1 MRVLSLFSGIGGFD
15 LGLRRAGME
24 IVGMCEINKPAQS
37 VLRNH
42 FPEAVLHDDVRSVH
56 YEPGTIDVICGG
68 FPCQDVSIAGQR
80 RGFNGERSGLWY
92 EFARIIANTRP
103 TWVIVENVPGL
114 LSSNGGRDFAAVIG
128 QLAEFGYGVGWRILD
143 AQYWG
148 LAQRRK
154 RVFIVAS
161 FGTPRACSLL
171 LDGAGLRRDYPP
183 RRQSGAGNPGTI
195 TDDITHNGGGV
206 YAIQGNIIDRQSGG
220 AGGIGISA
228 DGIGYTLTATDRHA
242 VGFTGQ
248 KTQLIHSD
256 ELSPTLDSSTV
267 NYVLSTPTAFQTVS
281 PTLRAEAKGLLMSG
295 GGVINTPLAIDSPG
309 VRRLTPLECER
320 LQGFPDDWTAGQ
332 SDAQRYRQLGNAVA
346 VPVAQWIGERIMKGN
361 Q

>member
-15 LGLRRAGME
+15 LGFRRAGME

-37 VLRNH
+37 VLRNQ
-42 FPEAVLHDDVRSVH
+42 FPEAVLHDDVREVN
-56 YEPGTIDVICGG
+56 YAPGTIDVICGG
-68 FPCQDVSIAGQR
+68 FPCQDVSVAGQR
-80 RGFNGERSGLWY
+80 RGFNGERSSLWY
-92 EFARIIANTRP
+92 EFARIIADTRP
-103 TWVIVENVPGL
+103 AWVIVENVPGL

-128 QLAEFGYGVGWRILD
+128 NLAQFGYGVGWRILD

-161 FGTPRACSLL
+161 FRTPRACTLL
-171 LDGAGLRRDYPP
+171 LDGASLRRDYPP
-183 RRQSGAGNPGTI
+183 RRQSGAGNPGTT

-206 YAIQGNIIDRQSGG
+206 YAIQGNIIDRERGG

-242 VGFTGQ
+242 VTALLWESAHGYEPARVSKNQ
-248 KTQLIHSD
+248 HIA
-256 ELSPTLDSSTV
+256 PTLS
-267 NYVLSTPTAFQTVS
+267 
-281 PTLRAEAKGLLMSG
+281 AKMGTG
-295 GGVINTPLAIDSPG
+295 GNNVPLIG

-346 VPVAQWIGERIMKGN
+346 VPVAQWIGERIIDVEKGV
-361 Q
+361 